1 MQLVNAS
8 TICGSSLTQ
17 GKQTLQ
23 LQVTTNTRHEAQN
36 IKRIR
41 GYNLFILLLLSAP
54 SMLSNNRERRRRARR
69 SEDARRL
76 SAGVRRSFFVNNSNA
91 SPAEDVLGLVSLA
104 GGRRAALPSTHGGSF
119 TAPLTREALRAERRA
134 AAERQQ
140 QRQENARGRRDD
152 ILRRRRQDVQRQRA
166 TGMRYV
172 CTCVA
177 CHS

>member
-8 TICGSSLTQ
+8 TIFGSSLTQ

-23 LQVTTNTRHEAQN
+23 LQVTTNTRREAQN

-54 SMLSNNRERRRRARR
+54 SMLSNHRERRPRARR

-91 SPAEDVLGLVSLA
+91 SPTEDVLGLVSLTD
-104 GGRRAALPSTHGGSF
+104 GRRAALPSTHSGSF
-119 TAPLTREALRAERRA
+119 TAPLTREALR
-134 AAERQQ
+134 AERQQ